1 MQVISYTVGNEN
13 DFGVTSAAKLVK
25 IAAESGCT
33 VTLDRG
39 GRTVN
44 AKKLYAVMGLGIEQ
58 GDVLT
63 LTISGPAERHTAD
76 NIRALLLS

>member
-44 AKKLYAVMGLGIEQ
+44 AKKLYEVMG
-58 GDVLT
+58 
-63 LTISGPAERHTAD
+63 RCAD
-76 NIRALLLS
+76 ADDQRTCGKTHRR